1 MNGNSETATPART
14 GAAPSSA
21 PSTTR
26 IVIFAIIVIVV
37 GVSIYFRQSAQ
48 SEPRTVTGAI
58 TAIEGDRVTARVPHP
73 KTGQPIELS
82 TTLAPNCPITL
93 DGRPI
98 SLADLRIG
106 DRISADGSLVRGSG
120 RIVVHAVRVERAAA
134 SAPAA
139 SAPVESATP

>member
-1 MNGNSETATPART
+1 MNANTDTTTPAA
-14 GAAPSSA
+14 AAPSST
-21 PSTTR
+21 PSTMR

-48 SEPRTVTGAI
+48 SEPRTVVGSI

-98 SLADLRIG
+98 ALADLRVG

-120 RIVVHAVRVERAAA
+120 RIVVHAVRVERGAA

-139 SAPVESATP
+139 SAPAESTAP